1 MRRMSMIALTKLKI
15 DDRGRITLPDYF
27 LKANEIERGTY
38 VKVFPVYN
46 REDSVRLQFEF
57 PIIKNVGEEDEN
69 NK

>member
-1 MRRMSMIALTKLKI
+1 MIALTKLKI

-57 PIIKNVGEEDEN
+57 PIINIVGDDDDNE
-69 NK
+69 

>member
-1 MRRMSMIALTKLKI
+1 MIALTKLKI

-27 LKANEIERGTY
+27 LKANEIEGGTY

-57 PIIKNVGEEDEN
+57 PIIKNKGEEDED

>member
-57 PIIKNVGEEDEN
+57 PIIKNVGGDNDNE
-69 NK
+69 

>member
-57 PIIKNVGEEDEN
+57 PIIKNVGEEDED

>member
-1 MRRMSMIALTKLKI
+1 MIALTKLKI

-57 PIIKNVGEEDEN
+57 PIIKNVGGDNDNE
-69 NK
+69 

>member
-1 MRRMSMIALTKLKI
+1 MIALTKLKI

-27 LKANEIERGTY
+27 LNANEIERGTY

-57 PIIKNVGEEDEN
+57 PIIKNVGGDDDNE
-69 NK
+69 

>member
-1 MRRMSMIALTKLKI
+1 MKEIIMIALTKLKI

-57 PIIKNVGEEDEN
+57 PIIKNVGGDDDNE
-69 NK
+69 

>member
-1 MRRMSMIALTKLKI
+1 MIALTKLKI
-15 DDRGRITLPDYF
+15 DDRGRITLPDHF

-57 PIIKNVGEEDEN
+57 PIIKNVGGDNDNE
-69 NK
+69 